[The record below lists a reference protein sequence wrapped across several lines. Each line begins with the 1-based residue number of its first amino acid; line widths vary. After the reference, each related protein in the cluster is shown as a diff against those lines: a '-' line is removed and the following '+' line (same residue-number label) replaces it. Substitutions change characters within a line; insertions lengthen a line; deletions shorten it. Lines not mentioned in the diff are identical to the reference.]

1 MSGKQK
7 EMKWESSREM
17 PSSANKPSPLRAE
30 ELTKNRSRISPHTL
44 ISKTVGR
51 GRLARVINTTC
62 TTGAGRWKRS
72 TKPAAHFHHK
82 TRSKLLI
89 YKLNSQSTLS
99 QWTKTR
105 RYFSWATTPK
115 SILLCLSLLPAFLLF
130 FFPLLWLKL
139 RHYQFRYK
147 ILEMAKTQN
156 AYFLLNI
163 MTPLSKLG
171 SP

>member
-115 SILLCLSLLPAFLLF
+115 AIAGERNTAIDSSLPGWTM
-130 FFPLLWLKL
+130 P
-139 RHYQFRYK
+139 
-147 ILEMAKTQN
+147 LEMKGQVYWKDRSQAVKVQCSR
-156 AYFLLNI
+156 FI
-163 MTPLSKLG
+163 Q
-171 SP
+171 